1 MKNLAIYLKKIDDS
15 LDTLLKNSNLIKDT
29 KKNLMTINKLEDQI
43 KKNKNIKIETIEL
56 IDQVITEIQK
66 ITSDSK
72 NKSKKS
78 G

>member
-56 IDQVITEIQK
+56 IDQIILEIQK

-72 NKSKKS
+72 NKSK
-78 G
+78 